1 MKASNTTTNNSSLAS
16 TVKKGV
22 KIKGA
27 TPKFFEENEFKVTQ
41 IVRV

>member
-1 MKASNTTTNNSSLAS
+1 MKANTPNNSSLSATS

-41 IVRV
+41 IVSR